1 MRRGLYLKPS
11 ENGDSAADSCEA
23 KSVDYCC
30 TCAATRSGTP
40 DPGQALVCITTN
52 VNTKC
57 CRGSDGGSVGDWF
70 FPDGTRVPRGNDD
83 PITRTGWTHQ
93 VRLSRRNN
101 AMTPTG
107 DHECRVP
114 DENSGLIHTASIT
127 LVLGECSMIMPQV
140 YVSQGGR
147 A

>member
-1 MRRGLYLKPS
+1 MYLP
-11 ENGDSAADSCEA
+11 GDTILITDIG
-23 KSVDYCC
+23 
-30 TCAATRSGTP
+30 ATHSGTP

-70 FPDGTRVPRGNDD
+70 FPDGTMVPRGNDD